1 MHERRIELHG
11 HVIDSLILPRVLN
24 EIVDRGVEYEFE
36 QFDVGKRND
45 EPSHVRIRLSSPD
58 LPALEGLLDV
68 LQRIGAQV
76 PEEVDAHTEAASVDG
91 AFPLKFYSTTNMR
104 TQVRL
109 NGVWAQVAGPE
120 MDCGILISDAS
131 AATIPMNDVRRG
143 DIIVV
148 GRDGVRVRPV
158 ERERRRQAFE
168 FMGSPVSSEKPKTL
182 AVEEIGAYIR
192 EVKAR
197 GGKVLCVGGP
207 AIVHTG
213 GAPALARLINDGWVD
228 VLFAGNA
235 LAVHDLEFELY
246 KTSLGIYLEQGLPAD
261 RGHEHHLRTINRIRL
276 AGGIKAAVEQGIVMH
291 GIMHAVV
298 TKGIDYVLAGSI
310 RDDGPLPEVITD
322 VIEAQKAMR
331 VLLQGVEVC
340 LIVASMLH
348 GIAVGNLMPAEVKTI
363 CVDINP
369 SVVTKLLDRG
379 SFQTTG
385 LVTDSDAFLRGLCDA
400 LGRQP
405 ALVDGSATGTSGA

>member
-1 MHERRIELHG
+1 MTERRIELHG
-11 HVIDSLILPRVLN
+11 HVIDSLILPRVLD

-45 EPSHVRIRLSSPD
+45 QPSHVRIRLSAED
-58 LPALEGLLDV
+58 GAALEDLLDA
-68 LQRIGAQV
+68 LQKIGATV
-76 PEEVDAHTEAASVDG
+76 PEELDAKTEAAAVDG
-91 AFPLKFYSTTNMR
+91 AFPERFYSTTNMR
-104 TQVRL
+104 TQVRIG
-109 NGVWAQVAGPE
+109 GVWTDVAGPE
-120 MDCGILISDAS
+120 MDCGILVTGAIAR
-131 AATIPMNDVRRG
+131 TIPMNDVRRG
-143 DIIVV
+143 DTIVV
-148 GRDGVRVRPV
+148 GREGVRVRPI

-168 FMGSPVSSEKPKTL
+168 FMGSSVSSEKPKAL
-182 AVEEIGAYIR
+182 AVEEIASYVR
-192 EVKAR
+192 EVKAH

-213 GAPALARLINDGWVD
+213 AAPSLARLINEGWVD

-235 LAVHDLEFELY
+235 LATHDLEFAIF
-246 KTSLGIYLEQGLPAD
+246 KTSLGIYLDQGLPAE
-261 RGHEHHLRTINRIRL
+261 RGHEHHLRTINKIRL
-276 AGGIKAAVEQGIVMH
+276 AGGIKAAVEQGIVKD

-298 TKGIDYVLAGSI
+298 TRGIDYVLAGSI

-331 VLLQGVEVC
+331 RRLEGVEVC

-379 SFQTTG
+379 SFQTVG
-385 LVTDSDAFLRGLCDA
+385 LVTDSDAFLRGLCEA
-400 LGRQP
+400 LDR
-405 ALVDGSATGTSGA
+405 

>member
-1 MHERRIELHG
+1 MAERRIELHG
-11 HVIDSLILPRVLN
+11 HVIDSLILPRVLD

-45 EPSHVRIRLSSPD
+45 EPSHVRIRLSAD
-58 LPALEGLLDV
+58 DGAALEDLLDA
-68 LQRIGAQV
+68 LQKIGAQI
-76 PEEVDAHTEAASVDG
+76 PEELDARTETATVDG
-91 AFPLKFYSTTNMR
+91 AFPERFYSTTNMC

-109 NGVWAQVAGPE
+109 AGGWLDVAGPE
-120 MDCGILISDAS
+120 MDCGILVRSG
-131 AATIPMNDVRRG
+131 AACTIPMNDVRKG
-143 DIIVV
+143 DEIVV
-148 GRDGVRVRPV
+148 GREGVRVRPV

-168 FMGSPVSSEKPKTL
+168 FMGSSVSAEKPKTL
-182 AVEEIGAYIR
+182 AVEEIAAYIR

-213 GAPALARLINDGWVD
+213 GAASLARLINEGWID

-235 LAVHDLEFELY
+235 LATHDLEFALY
-246 KTSLGIYLEQGLPAD
+246 KTSLGVYLEQGLPAE
-261 RGHEHHLRTINRIRL
+261 RGHEHHLRTINKIRL
-276 AGGIKAAVEQGIVMH
+276 AGGIKAAVEKGVVTH

-298 TKGIDYVLAGSI
+298 TTGIDYVLAGSI

-331 VLLQGVEVC
+331 GLLDGVEVC

-379 SFQTTG
+379 SFQTVG
-385 LVTDSDAFLRGLCDA
+385 LVTDADAFLSGLCRA
-400 LGRQP
+400 LER
-405 ALVDGSATGTSGA
+405 